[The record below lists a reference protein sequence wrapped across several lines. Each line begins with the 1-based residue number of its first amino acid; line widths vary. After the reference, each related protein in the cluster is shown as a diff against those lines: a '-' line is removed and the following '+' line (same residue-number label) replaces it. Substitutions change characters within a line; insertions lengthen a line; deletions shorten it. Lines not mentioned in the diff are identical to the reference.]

1 MCAAFKTEL
10 EANHDPAVQSGRS
23 MPTSNSPDRKLMT
36 DGVLQA
42 ACWSAAFTDMQRGQQ
57 NWNMAMTLHTNVEN
71 MTIKKNTDYWTSRDT
86 QIFQHGGGL
95 WQRIQL
101 CLGPTNMTA

>member
-1 MCAAFKTEL
+1 MCAAFKAEL

-36 DGVLQA
+36 AGVLQA
-42 ACWSAAFTDMQRGQQ
+42 ACWSAFTHMQTGQQ
-57 NWNMAMTLHTNVEN
+57 NWTMATALHTNVEN
-71 MTIKKNTDYWTSRDT
+71 MTIKKNTDCWASRYT

-95 WQRIQL
+95 WQRIQR
-101 CLGPTNMTA
+101 CLGATNMTA